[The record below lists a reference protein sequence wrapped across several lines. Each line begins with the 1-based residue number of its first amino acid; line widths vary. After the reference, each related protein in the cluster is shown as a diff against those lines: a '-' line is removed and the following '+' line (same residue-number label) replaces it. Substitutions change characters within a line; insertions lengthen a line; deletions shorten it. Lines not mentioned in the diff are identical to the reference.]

1 MSPSGSYTPSTKAA
15 SFHDRVMSFK
25 DSLHSHELRQLL
37 SSITMDEFQELREA
51 SASVILP
58 IVVDW
63 LYDPVTQSLALVY
76 LWETAKQFPALFR
89 RAENS
94 QLILK
99 CYSALDGVSSSDTFS
114 PEEITQIREFIALAC
129 SRTTSPAMSWSV

>member
-1 MSPSGSYTPSTKAA
+1 MMSPSGSYAPSTKAA

-63 LYDPVTQSLALVY
+63 LYGTHTELSAVTSPTHSFYSSDPVTQSLALVY

-94 QLILK
+94 QLTLK
-99 CYSALDGVSSSDTFS
+99 CYSGELKRYGWLSHSLTDG
-114 PEEITQIREFIALAC
+114 L
-129 SRTTSPAMSWSV
+129 

>member
-1 MSPSGSYTPSTKAA
+1 MSPSGSYTPTTKAA

-63 LYDPVTQSLALVY
+63 LYGTHTELSLPFLRQ
-76 LWETAKQFPALFR
+76 LTASTVQTR
-89 RAENS
+89 
-94 QLILK
+94 
-99 CYSALDGVSSSDTFS
+99 
-114 PEEITQIREFIALAC
+114 
-129 SRTTSPAMSWSV
+129 